1 MTNIAVFG
9 GTGYLAS
16 LIRNQ
21 NKTQNNYFFFSRKK
35 NVKNCHD
42 LFSYKKKFGSF
53 KNIDFIIH
61 LAGPSQQQLKKDKGL
76 IKKKNKITLDI
87 CNLCLQ
93 HDIKLIYISSL
104 QVYKNYG
111 IDSLSTKSKLNLKN
125 LYSKSHYETEQVIFN
140 KILKKKMFTILRIG
154 NVFGFKKYEN
164 IREINN
170 NLIHGFCFSAL
181 KTNKIII
188 KNGFIQR
195 SFVPS
200 KVFIE
205 VINSIIKNNYFEN
218 KIVNISY
225 KNFALQDIARLIQKR
240 SKSILNL
247 SINVLIKKLGKKN
260 IYRIYSDKKY
270 QPTTAN
276 KQINIE
282 IDQILK
288 NIKKIVKLQ
297 KII

>member
-1 MTNIAVFG
+1 MPNLAVFG

-21 NKTQNNYFFFSRKK
+21 NKVQGNYFFFSRKK
-35 NVKNCHD
+35 NVKKCYHY
-42 LFSYKKKFGSF
+42 STYKKKFGSF
-53 KNIDFIIH
+53 KNIDVIIH
-61 LAGPSQQQLKKDKGL
+61 LAGPSQNQLKKNKNL
-76 IKKKNKITLDI
+76 IKKKNKMTLDI

-93 HDIKLIYISSL
+93 HNIKLIYISSL

-125 LYSKSHYETEQVIFN
+125 LYSKSHYETEKIIFN
-140 KILKKKMFTILRIG
+140 KILKKKMFTILRVG
-154 NVFGFKKYEN
+154 NIFGFKKYEN
-164 IREINN
+164 LKEINN
-170 NLIHGFCFSAL
+170 NLIHGFCFSAI
-181 KTNKIII
+181 KTNQIII

-200 KVFIE
+200 QVFTN

-225 KNFALQDIARLIQKR
+225 KNFTLQDIAQLIQKR

-247 SINVLIKKLGKKN
+247 TINVLIKKLGNKKK
-260 IYRIYSDKKY
+260 YRIYSDKKY
-270 QPTTAN
+270 QPKNGN
-276 KQINIE
+276 KQINFE
-282 IDQILK
+282 IDQVLK
-288 NIKKIVKLQ
+288 NIKKIVKV
-297 KII
+297 